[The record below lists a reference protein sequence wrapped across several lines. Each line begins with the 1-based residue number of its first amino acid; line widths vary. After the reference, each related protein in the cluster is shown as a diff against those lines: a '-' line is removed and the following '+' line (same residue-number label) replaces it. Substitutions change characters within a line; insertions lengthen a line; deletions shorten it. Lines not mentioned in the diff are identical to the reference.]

1 MGRASR
7 EMDVLAEL
15 LEVTL
20 DSIAGY
26 REAAALSDNT
36 GLQQH
41 FLRRADQ
48 RERIAERIA
57 EVIASV
63 GGQPPDDGTAL
74 GAAHRRFMSL
84 RSRFNP
90 DNRTM
95 LKEVARGEHFLRS
108 CYEDVLQDNVLSP
121 RAHDAV
127 RTAYGSVWSGEQGMT
142 GGAMDYGL
150 RPQAM

>member
-7 EMDVLAEL
+7 ELDVLTEL

-20 DSIAGY
+20 DSVAGY

-41 FLRRADQ
+41 FLRRAGD
-48 RERIAERIA
+48 RERIAERISGL
-57 EVIASV
+57 ITGL
-63 GGQPPDDGTAL
+63 GGQPAKEGTTL
-74 GAAHRRFMSL
+74 GSAHRSFMNL
-84 RSRFNP
+84 RSRFTP
-90 DNRTM
+90 DNRAM

-127 RTAYGSVWSGEQGMT
+127 RVAYGSVWSGEQDVT
-142 GGAMDYGL
+142 GTIRYGL

>member
-7 EMDVLAEL
+7 ELDVLTEL

-20 DSIAGY
+20 DSVAGY

-41 FLRRADQ
+41 FLRRANDRQ
-48 RERIAERIA
+48 RIAGRIA
-57 EVIASV
+57 EVITNL
-63 GGQPPDDGTAL
+63 GGRPAMDGTSL
-74 GAAHRRFMSL
+74 GAAHRSFMNL
-84 RSRFNP
+84 RSRLTP
-90 DNRTM
+90 DNRAM

-108 CYEDVLQDNVLSP
+108 CYEDVLHDNVLSP

-127 RTAYGSVWSGEQGMT
+127 RVAFGSVWSGEQDVT
-142 GGAMDYGL
+142 GSISYGL

>member
-1 MGRASR
+1 MARASR
-7 EMDVLAEL
+7 EMDVLTEL

-41 FLRRADQ
+41 FLRRAGE
-48 RERIAERIA
+48 RERIAERICG
-57 EVIASV
+57 VIEGL
-63 GGQPPDDGTAL
+63 GGHPAVNGSAL
-74 GAAHRRFMSL
+74 GAAHRTFMSL
-84 RSRFNP
+84 RSRFNR
-90 DNRTM
+90 DDRTM

-127 RTAYGSVWSGEQGMT
+127 RAAYGSVWAGEQAAT
-142 GGAMDYGL
+142 GGTMNHGL

>member
-7 EMDVLAEL
+7 EMDVLTEL

-20 DSIAGY
+20 DSVAGY

-36 GLQQH
+36 SLQQH
-41 FLRRADQ
+41 FLRRADE
-48 RERIAERIA
+48 RERVAERIA
-57 EVIASV
+57 EVMANL
-63 GGQPPDDGTAL
+63 GTQPPTDGTAL
-74 GAAHRRFMSL
+74 GAAHRSFMNL

-127 RTAYGSVWSGEQGMT
+127 RIAYGSVWAGEQAAT
-142 GGAMDYGL
+142 GGAMTFGL

>member
-7 EMDVLAEL
+7 EMDVLTEL

-20 DSIAGY
+20 DSVAGY
-26 REAAALSDNT
+26 REAAALSDNME
-36 GLQQH
+36 LQQR
-41 FLRRADQ
+41 FLRRADE
-48 RERIAERIA
+48 RERVAERLG
-57 EVIASV
+57 EVI
-63 GGQPPDDGTAL
+63 GGLGGRPPVDGTSL
-74 GAAHRRFMSL
+74 GAAHRSFMNL
-84 RSRFNP
+84 RSRIHP
-90 DNRTM
+90 ENRTM

-127 RTAYGSVWSGEQGMT
+127 RTAYGSVWAGEQGATGRAMT
-142 GGAMDYGL
+142 YGL

>member
-1 MGRASR
+1 MGRATR
-7 EMDVLAEL
+7 ELDVLTEL

-20 DSIAGY
+20 DSVAGY
-26 REAAALSDNT
+26 REAAALSDNS

-41 FLRRADQ
+41 FLRRAQ
-48 RERIAERIA
+48 ERERVAERIGELISA
-57 EVIASV
+57 L
-63 GGQPPDDGTAL
+63 GGRPPVDGTPL
-74 GAAHRRFMSL
+74 GAAHRSFMSL

-90 DNRTM
+90 DNRAM

-127 RTAYGSVWSGEQGMT
+127 RLAYGSVWAGEQAAT

>member
-7 EMDVLAEL
+7 EMDVLTEL
-15 LEVTL
+15 LEVTF

-36 GLQQH
+36 ELVQH
-41 FLRRADQ
+41 FLRRAGE
-48 RERIAERIA
+48 RERVAERIA
-57 EVIASV
+57 GLIESL
-63 GGQPPDDGTAL
+63 GGQPPDEGTAL
-74 GAAHRRFMSL
+74 GAAHRSFMSL

-95 LKEVARGEHFLRS
+95 LREVARGEHFLRS

-127 RTAYGSVWSGEQGMT
+127 RTAYGSVWSGEQAVT
-142 GGAMDYGL
+142 GAAMEHGL